1 MQADGP
7 RDGDAE
13 GRCRGQRLR
22 AALPPRAARAA
33 RPAVAAE
40 ARWALRDCALTH
52 AARCPLRLIPLPAP
66 PAAQAHLNGKKYS
79 KAKTRAKANE
89 YDFAQHEPHIV
100 QNKRDPRKLFCHRT
114 KLHLNKV
121 PEEVQLHVNGRR
133 FRARMQEW
141 EEKQKRRAIKLART
155 QAKAEGRAARAA
167 AAALGSDEEEDPVL
181 AKFAHLAQDSESED
195 LSSDDDEVPY
205 ADSDAEG
212 GAEMDEARTAK
223 QHYNTG
229 RLAAQAQA
237 QQQEQSMVEDDEART
252 AKQHYNKGRLAAQA
266 QAKKQAQPM
275 IKDDEVSDFEVVA
288 GEDSEGSD
296 SQGAGAGKSGM
307 AHNRMEED
315 GSESEPD
322 ATAAKQLSIARH
334 AARHERDAAASK
346 GEENR
351 KAAVRKGKEK
361 QKEKPLRGS
370 CMCLCL

>member
-1 MQADGP
+1 MPGVALL
-7 RDGDAE
+7 RSHS
-13 GRCRGQRLR
+13 RCQLPAARSSCFPSRLR
-22 AALPPRAARAA
+22 P
-33 RPAVAAE
+33 
-40 ARWALRDCALTH
+40 
-52 AARCPLRLIPLPAP
+52 
-66 PAAQAHLNGKKYS
+66 AQAHLNGKKYS
-79 KAKTRAKANE
+79 KAKARAKANE

-141 EEKQKRRAIKLART
+141 EEKQKRRAVKLART

-167 AAALGSDEEEDPVL
+167 AAALGSDDEEDPVL
-181 AKFAHLAQDSESED
+181 AKFAHLAQESESED

-212 GAEMDEARTAK
+212 GAEMAEARTSK

-229 RLAAQAQA
+229 SLAAQAQA

-275 IKDDEVSDFEVVA
+275 IEDDEGSDFEVVA

-351 KAAVRKGKEK
+351 KAAVRKGNERPT
-361 QKEKPLRGS
+361 EKPLRGS

>member
-1 MQADGP
+1 LRSVAIA
-7 RDGDAE
+7 RLSSHS
-13 GRCRGQRLR
+13 RCP
-22 AALPPRAARAA
+22 LP
-33 RPAVAAE
+33 
-40 ARWALRDCALTH
+40 
-52 AARCPLRLIPLPAP
+52 AARCPLPAP
-66 PAAQAHLNGKKYS
+66 PDSPTRPPASQAHLNGKKYS
-79 KAKTRAKANE
+79 KAKARAKASE

-167 AAALGSDEEEDPVL
+167 AAALGSDDEEDPVL
-181 AKFAHLAQDSESED
+181 AKFAHLSKDSESED
-195 LSSDDDEVPY
+195 LSSEDDEVPY
-205 ADSDAEG
+205 ADSDSEG
-212 GAEMDEARTAK
+212 GAEVDEARTAK

-237 QQQEQSMVEDDEART
+237 QSMVEDDEART
-252 AKQHYNKGRLAAQA
+252 AKQHYDKGRLAAQA

-275 IKDDEVSDFEVVA
+275 VEDDEGSDFEVVA
-288 GEDSEGSD
+288 GEESEGSD
-296 SQGAGAGKSGM
+296 SEGAGAGKRGM
-307 AHNRMEED
+307 AHSRMEEE
-315 GSESEPD
+315 GSESEPE

-346 GEENR
+346 GRENR
-351 KAAVRKGKEK
+351 KAAVRKGKENPTEK
-361 QKEKPLRGS
+361 PKEKPLRGP
-370 CMCLCL
+370 